1 MRASL
6 FAVSTALLALPGL
19 AFGARVSQEG
29 NCGGKRGPTC
39 LGSEFGNCCSQYGWC
54 GSTSAYCDAGCQPG
68 FGKCNGQGQGSSSST
83 SPSGTTTKTTTKTTA
98 ATTTTTARSTNTND
112 LPITNTR
119 SSTGTKTAT
128 STSSSASASATFAS
142 ILDCLTAKKLQFS
155 SPNSPSYPQ
164 LSKPYN
170 LRLPWKPL
178 AIVLGASVQDVQGA
192 VACAALF
199 KVKVQARSGGHSYA
213 AFALGGQDGSLVV
226 DLAGLQTV
234 SVDASSGVA
243 SVGGGVRL
251 GNLASALYAQG
262 QRAVSHGTCPGVGI
276 GGHFTHGG
284 FGYSSRA
291 WGLALDSIVALDV
304 VLANGTAVKASAAAN
319 ADLFYALR
327 GAAESFGIVTAFHLA
342 TQPAPGSVINW
353 SVQLPDMFS
362 SADRGARALLHVQDF
377 ARNASVVDANLGLGI
392 YMDGETFSISGTYFG
407 PRSRFDG
414 VIKPELL
421 RGLGAAPSGQSTEAV
436 DWITSLTQLGGGGPL
451 AQPTE
456 AGAYDE
462 HDTFLAKSLTV
473 PEASPLTP
481 AAARAYFQR
490 IISSAA
496 SVGQAGGSW
505 FTIMNLYGGP
515 GSRINA
521 VSASA
526 SAYSHRST
534 LWVFQNYGSTGTAG
548 GPSFP
553 AAIGTYLQG
562 LGDAI
567 RSAMPGVEF
576 AGYSNYVDPTL
587 SAAQAHD
594 QYYGAS
600 TYAKLLGLKSA
611 FDPQGLFWN
620 PQAIGA

>member
-6 FAVSTALLALPGL
+6 FAVSAALLALPGF

-39 LGSEFGNCCSQYGWC
+39 LGSEFGDCCSQYGWC

-68 FGKCNGQGQGSSSST
+68 FGKCNSNGQSSSSSA
-83 SPSGTTTKTTTKTTA
+83 SPSITTTTTTR
-98 ATTTTTARSTNTND
+98 ATITTARSTNTND
-112 LPITNTR
+112 LPVTDTR
-119 SSTGTKTAT
+119 SSTGTKTTT
-128 STSSSASASATFAS
+128 STSSSASATATFAS
-142 ILDCLTAKKLQFS
+142 LLDCLTAKKLQFS
-155 SPNSPSYPQ
+155 SPSSPSYAQ

-170 LRLPWKPL
+170 LRLPWKPI
-178 AIVLGASVQDVQGA
+178 AVVLGSTVQDVQAA
-192 VACAALF
+192 VTCAALF

-213 AFALGGQDGSLVV
+213 AFSLGGGDGSLVV
-226 DLAGLQTV
+226 DLAGLQAV
-234 SVDASSGVA
+234 GVDAASGVA

-262 QRAVSHGTCPGVGI
+262 RRAVSHGTCPGVGI

-342 TQPAPGSVINW
+342 TQPAPESVVNW
-353 SVQLPDMFS
+353 SVQLPGMFA
-362 SADRGARALLHVQDF
+362 SADKGARALLHVQDF

-407 PRSRFDG
+407 SRSRFEG
-414 VIKPELL
+414 AIRPELL
-421 RGLGAAPSGQSTEAV
+421 RGLGAAPSGQNTQVV
-436 DWITSLTQLGGGGPL
+436 DWITSLTLLGGGGSL

-515 GSRINA
+515 GSQINT
-521 VSASA
+521 VPASA

-534 LWVFQNYGSTGTAG
+534 LWVFQNYGSMGNAG
-548 GPSFP
+548 GSSFP
-553 AAIGTYLQG
+553 AAIGTFLQG

-567 RSAMPGVEF
+567 KSAMPGVEF
-576 AGYSNYVDPTL
+576 AAYSNYVDPTL

-611 FDPQGLFWN
+611 FDPQSLFWN